1 MNKLA
6 IIDADS
12 ICYICSKDT
21 IKESIDAVDF
31 LFANIMRETGSTHY
45 YLFLSEGKYFRHSID
60 SNYKGNRKQ
69 TDLKFVRTLKSYLKE
84 NYYAESFKLLE
95 ADDIVA
101 YVSKLAESGTLVENE
116 DFTDFT
122 ICAIDK
128 DISGQ
133 VAGNHFNYSKGTWK
147 ITNSLQAHR
156 FLFTQA
162 ITGDAGD
169 NIKGVPGVGGKKAEE
184 YLLGVLPE
192 KLISRAIR
200 AYKIYEDVT
209 YPKKQ
214 ANIIKANSKLPDGDI
229 NRKPELPNLPK
240 NWAIDNYVKNFRL
253 VYLLRDAERIKSEC
267 GYVPNIKAPIQIK

>member
-12 ICYICSKDT
+12 LCYICSKDT

-31 LFANIMRETGSTHY
+31 LFANIIRETGSTHY
-45 YLFLSEGKYFRHSID
+45 YLFLSEGKYFRHNID
-60 SNYKGNRKQ
+60 SDYKGNRKA
-69 TDLKFVRTLKSYLKE
+69 TDLKFVRTLKAYLKE

-101 YVSKLAESGTLVENE
+101 YVSKLAAAGTLVENE
-116 DFTDFT
+116 DFTDNT

-128 DISGQ
+128 DVSGQ
-133 VAGNHFNYSKGTWK
+133 IEGSHFNYSKGTWK
-147 ITNSLQAHR
+147 STTQLQAHR
-156 FLFTQA
+156 FLFTQS

-169 NIKGVPGVGGKKAEE
+169 NIKGVPGVGAKKAEE
-184 YLLGVLPE
+184 YLKGVLPE
-192 KLISRAIR
+192 KLVSRSIK
-200 AYKIYEDVT
+200 AYKIYEEIT

-214 ANIIKANSKLPDGDI
+214 ANVITANSKLPVGDA

-240 NWAIDNYVKNFRL
+240 NWAVDNYVKNFRL
-253 VYLLRDAERIKSEC
+253 VYLLRDADRIKSEC
-267 GYVPNIKAPIQIK
+267 GYIPNIKAPIEIK